1 MRRFAGRFPA
11 LARTDTGCAVLI
23 CILVLAAYLPTIIF
37 RVSANPVYLVS
48 DLTSMSRRG
57 VTPGWPWIDPNA
69 GFHVQALGGFAANEW
84 LHGRIPWWDPY
95 MGAGVPLAAEM
106 QPAALFLPFVL
117 LLHFWSGVVLLKIA
131 LQMVAGVATFG
142 LLRQLQLGR
151 LASFCG
157 AAIYALSGTF
167 AWFADSP
174 IMPVAFLPLLL
185 LGIERA
191 FARAE
196 RRQRGGWIFI
206 AIALAYS
213 LYAGFP
219 ETAYIQGLL
228 ALAWSVYR
236 FVISPRDR
244 RLAFAG
250 RIVTGGVV
258 GLLLAAPLV
267 VPFLEY
273 QQASAIRHSGYA
285 HMGLQKIGLAAFLL
299 PYVFGPLHAFESFEA
314 SGMLA
319 DSMGNSG
326 GYFDLALLFLSIA
339 AVFAGRRMRGLRIL
353 LMVWIAVFAARTLQV
368 RWAEDLLGFIPP
380 LDFAQV
386 FHYSEPTWEMSGA
399 VLAAFL
405 LDAWRRGIRQWP
417 VFVGA
422 ISAIA
427 IVAVALG
434 LSSDLIT
441 ELARQ
446 APHYSKWFWGSVLW
460 GVGITCILTVVLLL
474 RPGRIFA
481 RVAGA
486 LVIVNAVALFGI
498 SELAGTRNAKV
509 DLGPVAFLRQHL
521 GLQRMYTFLPIA
533 PNYGSY
539 FRVASINHNAVPI
552 SVKWMQYVNEF
563 IDPAV
568 DAHVFTGYLPG
579 PLSAREDAFRA
590 HLNGFENA
598 AVKYVVTPPGE
609 NPFAVH
615 VPMSGTEGGNNV
627 ALPLRSGEQISGS
640 AKVPPGPFHHIAG
653 IGVVI
658 GTYGGAASGSL
669 ETQVCVGSVCAS
681 GLASLAGA
689 PDNQSF
695 YIPVNPPV
703 PVSSGSTIQY
713 RLTHVDNPSSLRKH
727 EVCIWLWPSHG
738 KAQYSPRLTLV
749 DAPSGALPFPVYH
762 STVAD
767 IYELPHPASYFETT
781 GGPCLVS
788 ASSRESLNAS
798 CKTPAVLIRR
808 ELDYPGWRAYV
819 NGNRRQIRPQS
830 IFQTVDL
837 PAGDSQVRFA
847 YSPSHI
853 GWCYLAMALGVFTIL
868 AQLAAGK
875 MQRSPKWKA
884 ITALESDSTQLKL
897 ARR

>member
-1 MRRFAGRFPA
+1 MRRFAGRFSA
-11 LARTDTGCAVLI
+11 LARTDTGCAILI
-23 CILVLAAYLPTIIF
+23 CLLVLAAYLPTIIF
-37 RVSANPVYLVS
+37 RVSANPAYLVS

-84 LHGRIPWWDPY
+84 LHGHIPWWDPY

-131 LQMVAGVATFG
+131 LQMVAGVATFA

-174 IMPVAFLPLLL
+174 ILPVAFLPVLL

-191 FARAE
+191 FARAACK
-196 RRQRGGWIFI
+196 QRGGWIFI

-228 ALAWSVYR
+228 ALACSMYR
-236 FVISPRDR
+236 FIVSPRDR
-244 RLAFAG
+244 RFAFATKV
-250 RIVTGGVV
+250 VTGGIT
-258 GLLLAAPLV
+258 GLLLAAPLLI
-267 VPFLEY
+267 PFLEY
-273 QQASAIRHSGYA
+273 QQASAIRHNGYG

-299 PYVFGPLHAFESFEA
+299 PYVFGPLHAFESFDT

-319 DSMGNSG
+319 ESMGNSG
-326 GYFDLALLFLSIA
+326 GYFDLALVFLSIA
-339 AVFAGRRMRGLRIL
+339 GVFAGRRIRGLRIL
-353 LMVWIAVFAARTLQV
+353 LLVWTAVFAARTLQV

-399 VLAAFL
+399 VLAAL
-405 LDAWRRGIRQWP
+405 LLEDWRRGIRQWP
-417 VFVGA
+417 VFIGA
-422 ISAIA
+422 ISAMA
-427 IVAVALG
+427 AVGIALG
-434 LSSDLIT
+434 LSSDLVA
-441 ELARQ
+441 ELFRRT
-446 APHYSKWFWGSVLW
+446 PHYWKWFYGSAIWGI
-460 GVGITCILTVVLLL
+460 GITCFLTVLLL
-474 RPGRIFA
+474 RRPSRLWA

-486 LVIVNAVALFGI
+486 LVILNTAMLFAI
-498 SELAGTRNAKV
+498 PELAGTRNAKV
-509 DLGPVAFLRQHL
+509 DLGPVTFLRQHL

-539 FRVASINHNAVPI
+539 FQIAEINHNAVPI
-552 SVKWMQYVNEF
+552 SAQWMKYVNEF

-579 PLSAREDAFRA
+579 PLSAREDAFRN
-590 HLNGFENA
+590 HLTGFENV

-615 VPMSGTEGGNNV
+615 VPMNESSGGNNV
-627 ALPLRSGEQISGS
+627 AFPLKSGEQISGS
-640 AKVPPGPFHHIAG
+640 ATAPSGPFHHIAG

-658 GTYGGAASGSL
+658 GTYGGAATGSL
-669 ETQVCVGSVCAS
+669 AAQVCVGNVCGS
-681 GLASLAGA
+681 GTASLSDV

-695 YIPVNPPV
+695 YIPVNPTAPLA
-703 PVSSGSTIQY
+703 SGTLIRY
-713 RLTHVDNPSSLRKH
+713 RLTHIDDPGTLRKH
-727 EVCIWLWPSHG
+727 EVCIWLWPSRD

-749 DAPSGALPFPVYH
+749 VTPSGALPVPVYH

-767 IYELPHPASYFETT
+767 IYELPHPAPYFETQ

-788 ASSRESLNAS
+788 ANSRESLQAS
-798 CKTPAVLIRR
+798 CKAPAVLVRH
-808 ELDYPGWRAYV
+808 ELDYPGWRSYV
-819 NGNRRQIRPQS
+819 NGNRRQIRPES
-830 IFQTVDL
+830 ILQKIEL
-837 PAGDSQVRFA
+837 PAGDSHVTFA
-847 YSPSHI
+847 YTPSHI
-853 GWCYLAMALGVFTIL
+853 GWCYLAMGLGML
-868 AQLAAGK
+868 AIIARLVTDR
-875 MQRSPKWKA
+875 MRNKA
-884 ITALESDSTQLKL
+884 TEAFIDLKSDDAQLKL